1 MNINKFIPLLFA
13 TTLLAANIAFA
24 DLAPLPEEE
33 ACAELMSG
41 DACSFISM
49 DGEEE
54 VTGTCQEGICS
65 ESAEE
70 PEAGEEMPEAGEE
83 MPEAGEEMPEAGEE
97 VPEAG
102 EESGEEAAESS
113 DSEDEGCDQSSSRNQ
128 NILLALFALIGL
140 VTRRRVTN
148 A

>member
-13 TTLLAANIAFA
+13 TTLLTANIAFA
-24 DLAPLPEEE
+24 DLAPLPNEE

-41 DACSFISM
+41 DACSYIPL
-49 DGEEE
+49 DGGEE
-54 VTGTCQEGICS
+54 VTGTCQEGFCS
-65 ESAEE
+65 ENAEV
-70 PEAGEEMPEAGEE
+70 
-83 MPEAGEEMPEAGEE
+83 PEAGEE

-102 EESGEEAAESS
+102 EEAAEST

>member
-83 MPEAGEEMPEAGEE
+83 

>member
-83 MPEAGEEMPEAGEE
+83 
-97 VPEAG
+97 
-102 EESGEEAAESS
+102 SGEEAAESS

>member
-13 TTLLAANIAFA
+13 TTLLTANIAFA
-24 DLAPLPEEE
+24 DLAPLPDEE

-41 DACSFISM
+41 DACSYTLSTM
-49 DGEEE
+49 EGDRE
-54 VTGTCQEGICS
+54 VTGTCQEGFCS

-70 PEAGEEMPEAGEE
+70 PEAGEEV
-83 MPEAGEEMPEAGEE
+83 PEAGEE

-102 EESGEEAAESS
+102 EEAAEST

>member
-13 TTLLAANIAFA
+13 TTLLTANIAFA
-24 DLAPLPEEE
+24 DLAPLPDEE

-41 DACSFISM
+41 DACSYTLSTM
-49 DGEEE
+49 EGDRE
-54 VTGTCQEGICS
+54 VTGTCQEGFCS

-70 PEAGEEMPEAGEE
+70 PEAGEE
-83 MPEAGEEMPEAGEE
+83 

-102 EESGEEAAESS
+102 EEAAEST